1 MVGWSGRRTTITV
14 FLFLLPTLV
23 GVLLFSLFP
32 IILNTYVSFTNRN
45 INHPNP
51 DCSYFFTGLLDP
63 NCWPNFRG
71 RAPVGLAT
79 PYHPQDPILANYD
92 VIVGQLFNGSSLLAL
107 LRLALCFV
115 PLFVAGAVDKRLD
128 QAMSRSVP
136 GILVWLGGIV
146 GVVVVALLVGIGGA
160 IDVLMTTGDFII
172 VVFRTILFV
181 LLRVPLSLLVG
192 FVLALILNSPNLK
205 GKTFFRVA
213 LFVPWAASSTA
224 ILMALIWQFFFQEQ
238 GTVNQILKLLGFI
251 QTPTIFLNNPTYA
264 FGVIVL
270 VDVWFSYGFFMVSI
284 LGALQSIP
292 TEVYEAA
299 DVDGAN
305 WWTQLTTI
313 TIPLLR
319 TAVLPAIVLT
329 SISAFQ
335 MFGTAY
341 AITQGGPLTSAAKPG
356 ATEFVM
362 VYAYK
367 QIYNIGNYGT
377 ATAFAV
383 IIFIFLF
390 AATLYSLRMT
400 RITKSIYTS

>member
-1 MVGWSGRRTTITV
+1 MVGWTGRRTYITI

-23 GVLLFSLFP
+23 GVLMFSLFP
-32 IILNTYVSFTNRN
+32 IILNTYISFTNRN
-45 INHPNP
+45 LNHPNP
-51 DCSYFFTGLLDP
+51 DCSYFLTGVLDP
-63 NCWPNFRG
+63 NCWPGFREK
-71 RAPVGLAT
+71 APVGLAA
-79 PYHPQDPILANYD
+79 PYKPQTPILKNYD
-92 VIVGQLFNGSSLLAL
+92 ALVGQLFNGSSLFAL
-107 LRLALCFV
+107 LRLALCLV
-115 PLFVAGAVDKRLD
+115 PLFVAGTVNKRLD
-128 QAMSRSVP
+128 QGLTRVVP
-136 GILVWLGGIV
+136 GWVVWLGGIA
-146 GVVVVALLVGIGGA
+146 GIALMAWIVDFNGA
-160 IDVLMTTGDFII
+160 VNVLMNTGDFIV

-181 LLRVPLSLLVG
+181 LLRVPLSMLVG
-192 FVLALILNSPNLK
+192 LVLALILNSPNLP
-205 GKTFFRVA
+205 GKTFFRLA
-213 LFVPWAASSTA
+213 LFIPWAASSVA

-238 GTVNQILKLLGFI
+238 GTVNQVLKLLGLI
-251 QTPTIFLNNPTYA
+251 QTPTIFLNNPVYA
-264 FGVIVL
+264 FGVVVL

-319 TAVLPAIVLT
+319 TSILPAVVLT

-341 AITQGGPLTSAAKPG
+341 AITQGGPLTEASKPG
-356 ATEFVM
+356 ATDFVM

-367 QIYNIGNYGT
+367 QIFQTQNYGN

-390 AATLYSLRMT
+390 AATLYSLRVT
-400 RITKSIYTS
+400 RLTKSIYSA

>member
-1 MVGWSGRRTTITV
+1 MVGWSGRRTSITV
-14 FLFLLPTLV
+14 FLFLLPTII
-23 GVLLFSLFP
+23 GIILFSLFP
-32 IILNTYVSFTNRN
+32 IILNTYISFTNRN
-45 INHPNP
+45 LLHPNP
-51 DCSYFFTGLLDP
+51 DCSYFFTGVLDP
-63 NCWPNFRG
+63 NCWPGFRD

-79 PYHPQDPILANYD
+79 PYHPQTPILKNYD
-92 VIVGQLFNGSSLLAL
+92 AMVGLLFNGSSLLAL
-107 LRLALCFV
+107 VRLAFCLV
-115 PLFVAGAVDKRLD
+115 PLFVAGSINKRLD
-128 QAMSRSVP
+128 QGLTRTVP
-136 GILVWLGGIV
+136 GLVVWLGGVV
-146 GVVVVALLVGIGGA
+146 GVVLLAWIVNISDA
-160 IDVLMTTGDFII
+160 VNILMNTGDFIV

-192 FVLALILNSPNLK
+192 LVLALILNSPNLK
-205 GKTFFRVA
+205 FKTFFRVA
-213 LFVPWAASSTA
+213 LFIPWAASSVA
-224 ILMALIWQFFFQEQ
+224 ILMALIWQFFFREQ
-238 GTVNQILKLLGFI
+238 GTINQVLKLLGLI
-251 QTPTIFLNNPTYA
+251 SSPTVFLNDPTYA
-264 FGVIVL
+264 FGVVVL

-329 SISAFQ
+329 SITAFQ
-335 MFGTAY
+335 MFGTAW
-341 AITQGGPLTSAAKPG
+341 AITSGGPLTSASKPG

-367 QIYNIGNYGT
+367 QIYQTGNYGT

-390 AATLYSLRMT
+390 AATLYSLRVT
-400 RITKSIYTS
+400 RITKSVYSS